1 MEGLER
7 RCRSGV
13 DLLVKASGER
23 GNWLYVVEMQ
33 DRKGAWPIE
42 MDRVRSGKANED
54 RSDKRK

>member
-1 MEGLER
+1 M
-7 RCRSGV
+7 